1 MICSIMQPTYLP
13 WIGYFNLIKSADVFV
28 FYDSVQFSKQS
39 WQQRN
44 RIRNKK
50 GDILLTLSINSSG
63 DNGEIR
69 EKTIFQPDRT
79 LKKHLLSIKQNYS
92 KSLNYDLYIE
102 KIEEIYLKKTDSLL
116 DLNTEL
122 IRLGCSIFQIQ
133 TPLLFSSEL
142 SVSVGKNEALIS
154 ICKELKANKYL
165 SPLGSKD
172 YLKKELFIEN
182 NIQLFFQQYTHPH
195 YNQLSYKSFISHLSF
210 IDFLFNV
217 PKENFKL
224 WI

>member
-1 MICSIMQPTYLP
+1 MQPTYLP
-13 WIGYFNLIKSADVFV
+13 WIGYFNLIKSADIFV
-28 FYDSVQFSKQS
+28 FYDNVQFSKQS

-44 RIRNKK
+44 KIRNKK
-50 GDILLTLSINSSG
+50 GDILLTLSINSPG

-69 EKTIFQPDRT
+69 EKTIFQPDRI

-102 KIEEIYLKKTDSLL
+102 KIEEIYLKNPDSLL

-165 SPLGSKD
+165 SPLGSKE

-182 NIQLFFQQYTHPH
+182 NIQLFFQQYTHPQ

>member
-1 MICSIMQPTYLP
+1 
-13 WIGYFNLIKSADVFV
+13 
-28 FYDSVQFSKQS
+28 
-39 WQQRN
+39 
-44 RIRNKK
+44 
-50 GDILLTLSINSSG
+50 
-63 DNGEIR
+63 
-69 EKTIFQPDRT
+69 
-79 LKKHLLSIKQNYS
+79 
-92 KSLNYDLYIE
+92 
-102 KIEEIYLKKTDSLL
+102 L

-133 TPLLFSSEL
+133 TPLIFSSEL
-142 SVSVGKNEALIS
+142 SVSEGKNEALIS

-182 NIQLFFQQYTHPH
+182 NIQLFFQHYTHPH

>member
-13 WIGYFNLIKSADVFV
+13 WIGYFNLIKSADIFV
-28 FYDSVQFSKQS
+28 FYDNVQFSKQS

-44 RIRNKK
+44 KIRNKT
-50 GDILLTLSINSSG
+50 GEILLTLTVNSPG
-63 DNGEIR
+63 DKGEIR
-69 EKTIFQPDRT
+69 EKTIFQPDRI

-133 TPLLFSSEL
+133 TPLIFSSEL
-142 SVSVGKNEALIS
+142 SVSEGKNEALIS

-182 NIQLFFQQYTHPH
+182 NIQLFFQHYTHPH